1 MTELDQRDDP
11 IERAEADETWIAE
24 QTRLLDAE
32 EGLGTAA

>member
-1 MTELDQRDDP
+1 MTEIDRRDDWT
-11 IERAEADETWIAE
+11 ETGDAEETWIAE